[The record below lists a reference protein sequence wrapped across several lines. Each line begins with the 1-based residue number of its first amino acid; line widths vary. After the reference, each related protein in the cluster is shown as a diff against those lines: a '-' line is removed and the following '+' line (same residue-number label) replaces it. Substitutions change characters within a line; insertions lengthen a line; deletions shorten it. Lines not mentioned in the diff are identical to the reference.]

1 MRGQGVDFTSGATV
15 VIIGPVNA
23 GKSSLFNA
31 LVGSKRAIVS
41 EIAGTTR
48 DIVERT
54 IIIGGIE
61 VCLQDTAGIRKDPSG
76 RIEQLGIEAGIDAAL
91 AADMVI
97 LLAPAHQAYPPM
109 LEHIE
114 KKVGRQATDKG
125 WGICRSHR
133 DQSPV
138 ELRFNGLDCHQF
150 WHFKILSLELPKH
163 WQVILI

>member
-1 MRGQGVDFTSGATV
+1 M
-15 VIIGPVNA
+15 IIGPVNA

-97 LLAPAHQAYPPM
+97 LLAPVIK
-109 LEHIE
+109 HILH
-114 KKVGRQATDKG
+114 A
-125 WGICRSHR
+125 
-133 DQSPV
+133 
-138 ELRFNGLDCHQF
+138 
-150 WHFKILSLELPKH
+150 
-163 WQVILI
+163 